1 MTGEQLL
8 WFIGD
13 GSASSENMMVAV
25 DQLER
30 LHVALQTVVAVRTY
44 LSLPWASMAHFT
56 DQVRFMIIMDV
67 SSCVCFL

>member
-8 WFIGD
+8 WFIEER
-13 GSASSENMMVAV
+13 SASSEDRMLAV

-30 LHVALQTVVAVRTY
+30 LHVALQAVVALRTY

-56 DQVRFMIIMDV
+56 DQVRFIVTTDV
-67 SSCVCFL
+67 